1 MLRYVKY
8 ILLTMG
14 LFLFYWMIRDFGI
27 GNILLNLRKAG
38 WWIIPAVGIWAA
50 VYMLNSLSFYIIL
63 GSERKS
69 LGFLRTAVITISGF
83 AINYITPFA
92 SVGGEPFRIFQLK
105 KYIPTHIA
113 VSKVVLYKMI
123 QLFSHFILWLITI
136 PLILALFSLSAEIRV
151 TLIILFFLIL
161 SFVYI
166 FLKGH
171 KNGLLD
177 KLYLFLIKIRPGS
190 AMTQKLRSRHDAVLK
205 ADENIR
211 ELYNERKKAFWMAIA
226 VEFSARLL
234 SSLEFYFIILSLSI
248 PVTLLQTIYINSLSS
263 LVLNIFFFVPLEL
276 GVRESGMLLVMQTI
290 YAHTGIGVFIAI
302 MNRIRELF
310 WIFFGLA
317 LIPSRERKNFKPE
330 IQMEP

>member
-1 MLRYVKY
+1 MLRYIKY
-8 ILLTMG
+8 ILLAMG
-14 LFLFYWMIRDFGI
+14 LVLFYWMIRDFGI
-27 GNILLNLRKAG
+27 GNILFNLKKAG

-63 GSERKS
+63 GSDKRS
-69 LGFLRTAVITISGF
+69 LGFLRTAAITISGF

-92 SVGGEPFRIFQLK
+92 SVGGEPFRVLQLR
-105 KYIPTHIA
+105 KYIPTPIA

-136 PLILALFSLSAEIRV
+136 PLILALFSLSDSIRIV
-151 TLIILFFLIL
+151 LTVLFVLIL
-161 SFVYI
+161 SFAFI

-171 KNGLLD
+171 KNGLLE

-190 AMTQKLRSRHDAVLK
+190 LMTQKLQSRHDAVLK

-211 ELYNERKKAFWMAIA
+211 ELYNERKKAFWMAVA
-226 VEFSARLL
+226 VEFAARLL
-234 SSLEFYFIILSLSI
+234 SSFEFYFIILALGI
-248 PVTLLQTIYINSLSS
+248 PVSLLQTVYINSLSS
-263 LVLNIFFFVPLEL
+263 LILNIFFFVPLEL

-317 LIPSRERKNFKPE
+317 LIPSHERKNFKPE